1 MFLTLVITLRRRRA
15 IPLDL
20 FFAYWV
26 NAHASQIASRLP
38 GIHDLWLHELSY
50 EEGLVWPRVP
60 GVAWELAEEDRFEG
74 IPEPAFLGEEG
85 VGEFLS
91 ANAPLM
97 DDEPNVFEET
107 IAYSSLGENSKT
119 LVDRT
124 DDPRG
129 EAGVLKFMLFLQARP
144 GVDSDEFREFVAGTF
159 APALAS
165 SEHVL
170 KLRRHLFEP
179 YTDDY
184 GGMDAR
190 GLSHAKAPEKQYQA
204 SVEVSFAN
212 ALELDKLV
220 RSETWRELAS
230 ALPASLSG
238 CHAFRVPVTHRL
250 RRDGELTLDGLRT
263 PLVAD
268 LIRRVGAASQ
278 LQPGVVDLVLGR
290 NREAAVV

>member
-1 MFLTLVITLRRRRA
+1 MFLTLIITLRRRRA

-26 NAHASQIASRLP
+26 NAHAAQIAARLP

-50 EEGLVWPRVP
+50 EDGLIWPRVA
-60 GVAWELAEEDRFEG
+60 GVGWELAEEDRFEG
-74 IPEPAFLGEEG
+74 IPEPCFVNEEG

-107 IAYSSLGENSKT
+107 IAYSSLGENSQT

-124 DDPRG
+124 DDARG
-129 EAGVLKFMLFLQARP
+129 EAGVSKFMLFLQARA
-144 GVDSDEFREFVAGTF
+144 GVDSDAFREFVAGTF
-159 APALAS
+159 APGLAA
-165 SEHVL
+165 SEHAL
-170 KLRRHLFEP
+170 KVRRHLFEP

-204 SVEVSFAN
+204 SVEVTFAN
-212 ALELDKLV
+212 LLELGKLS
-220 RSETWRELAS
+220 RSETWTELAA
-230 ALPASLSG
+230 ALPDYVSG
-238 CHAFRVPVTHRL
+238 CHAFGVSVTHRL
-250 RRDGELTLDGLRT
+250 RRDGELTLDGQRT
-263 PLVAD
+263 PMIAA

-278 LQPGVVDLVLGR
+278 LEPETVDLVLGR
-290 NREAAVV
+290 QAATV

>member
-1 MFLTLVITLRRRRA
+1 MFLTLIITLRRRRA

-26 NAHASQIASRLP
+26 NAHAAQIAARLP

-50 EEGLVWPRVP
+50 EDGLIWPRVA
-60 GVAWELAEEDRFEG
+60 GVGWELAEEDRFEG
-74 IPEPAFLGEEG
+74 IPEPCFLSEEG

-91 ANAPLM
+91 ANSPLM

-107 IAYSSLGENSKT
+107 IAYSSLGENSQT

-124 DDPRG
+124 DDARG
-129 EAGVLKFMLFLQARP
+129 EAGVAKFMLFLQVRP
-144 GVDSDEFREFVAGTF
+144 GVDPDAFRSFVRDTL
-159 APALAS
+159 APGLAA

-170 KLRRHLFEP
+170 KARRHLFEP

-190 GLSHAKAPEKQYQA
+190 GLSHSKAPEKQYQA
-204 SVEVSFAN
+204 AVEVSLAN
-212 ALELDKLV
+212 RLELGQLA
-220 RSETWRELAS
+220 RSDTWAELAA
-230 ALPASLSG
+230 ALPDFVGG
-238 CHAFRVPVTHRL
+238 CHAFAVSVTHPL
-250 RRDGELTLDGLRT
+250 RRDGELTLDGVRT
-263 PLVAD
+263 PMIAD

-278 LQPGVVDLVLGR
+278 LEHETVDLVLGHQI
-290 NREAAVV
+290 AAV

>member
-1 MFLTLVITLRRRRA
+1 MFLTLIITLRRRRA
-15 IPLDL
+15 VPLDL

-26 NAHASQIASRLP
+26 NAHAAQIAARLP

-50 EEGLVWPRVP
+50 EDGLIWPRVA
-60 GVAWELAEEDRFEG
+60 GVGWELAEEDRFEG
-74 IPEPAFLGEEG
+74 IPEPCFVSEEG

-107 IAYSSLGENSKT
+107 IAYSSLGDNSQT

-124 DDPRG
+124 DDARG
-129 EAGVLKFMLFLQARP
+129 EAGVRKFMLFLRTRT
-144 GVDSDEFREFVAGTF
+144 GVDPDAFREFVAGTF
-159 APALAS
+159 ATALAG

-170 KLRRHLFEP
+170 KVRRHLFEP

-190 GLSHAKAPEKQYQA
+190 GLSHSKAPEKQYQA

-212 ALELDKLV
+212 ALELGKLA
-220 RSETWRELAS
+220 RSDTWAELAA
-230 ALPASLSG
+230 ALPDYLDA
-238 CHAFRVPVTHRL
+238 CHAFGVSVTHRL
-250 RRDGELTLDGLRT
+250 RRNGELTLDGQRT
-263 PLVAD
+263 PMIAD
-268 LIRRVGAASQ
+268 LIREVGAATQ
-278 LQPGVVDLVLGR
+278 LEPETVDLVLGR
-290 NREAAVV
+290 QAAAV

>member
-1 MFLTLVITLRRRRA
+1 MFLMLVITLRRRRA

-26 NAHASQIASRLP
+26 NAHAAQIASRLP

-50 EEGLVWPRVP
+50 EDGLVWPRVS
-60 GVAWELAEEDRFEG
+60 GVDWALAEEDRFEG
-74 IPEPAFLGEEG
+74 IPEPVFLSEAG

-91 ANAPLM
+91 GNAPLM

-124 DDPRG
+124 DDARG
-129 EAGVLKFMLFLQARP
+129 EAGVLKFLLFLQTRN
-144 GVDSDEFREFVAGTF
+144 GVESDVFREFVAATF

-165 SEHVL
+165 SAHVL
-170 KLRRHLFEP
+170 KVRRHLFEP

-190 GLSHAKAPEKQYQA
+190 GLSHSKPPDKQYQA
-204 SVEVSFAN
+204 AVEISVAN
-212 ALELDKLV
+212 ALELGKLT
-220 RSETWRELAS
+220 RSDMWAELAT
-230 ALPASLSG
+230 ALPDYAGG
-238 CHAFRVPVTHRL
+238 CHVFGVSVTHRL

-263 PLVAD
+263 PMVAD

-278 LQPGVVDLVLGR
+278 LEPEVIDLVLGR
-290 NREAAVV
+290 TCEAVPS

>member
-1 MFLTLVITLRRRRA
+1 VFLTLVITLRRRRA

-26 NAHASQIASRLP
+26 NAHAAQIAARLP

-50 EEGLVWPRVP
+50 EDGLIWPRVA
-60 GVAWELAEEDRFEG
+60 GVQWELAEEDRFEG
-74 IPEPAFLGEEG
+74 IPEPCFVSEEG
-85 VGEFLS
+85 VGDFLS

-107 IAYSSLGENSKT
+107 IAYSSLGENSAT

-129 EAGVLKFMLFLQARP
+129 EAGVAKFMLFLQQRA
-144 GVDSDEFREFVAGTF
+144 GTDLEAFRGFVRDTF
-159 APALAS
+159 APELAA

-170 KLRRHLFEP
+170 KVRRHLFEP

-190 GLSHAKAPEKQYQA
+190 GLSHSKALDKQYQA
-204 SVEVSFAN
+204 SVEVVFAN
-212 ALELDKLV
+212 RLELGKLA
-220 RSETWRELAS
+220 RSDTWSELAA
-230 ALPASLSG
+230 ALPDYVSG
-238 CHAFRVPVTHRL
+238 SHVFGVSVTHRL

-263 PLVAD
+263 PMIAD

-278 LQPGVVDLVLGR
+278 LEPATVDLVLGR
-290 NREAAVV
+290 QPAAVG

>member
-1 MFLTLVITLRRRRA
+1 MFLTLMITLRRRRA
-15 IPLDL
+15 VPLDL

-26 NAHASQIASRLP
+26 NAHAAQIASRLP

-50 EEGLVWPRVP
+50 EDGLVWPRVS
-60 GVAWELAEEDRFEG
+60 GVDWELAEEDRFEG
-74 IPEPAFLGEEG
+74 IPEPAFLSEEG

-107 IAYSSLGENSKT
+107 IAYSSLGDNSAT
-119 LVDRT
+119 VVDRT
-124 DDPRG
+124 DDARG
-129 EAGVLKFMLFLQARP
+129 EVSVLKFMLFLQART
-144 GVDSDEFREFVAGTF
+144 GETSDAFRGFVAERF

-165 SEHVL
+165 SEHLL
-170 KLRRHLFEP
+170 KVRRHLFEP

-204 SVEVSFAN
+204 AVEISFAN

-220 RSETWRELAS
+220 RSETWGEIATEL
-230 ALPASLSG
+230 PKHLSG
-238 CHAFRVPVTHRL
+238 CHAFRVSVTHRL

-263 PLVAD
+263 PMIAD

-278 LQPGVVDLVLGR
+278 LEPGVVDLVLGR
-290 NREAAVV
+290 TRETVGA

>member
-1 MFLTLVITLRRRRA
+1 MFLTLIITLRRRRA

-26 NAHASQIASRLP
+26 NAHAAQIAARLP

-50 EEGLVWPRVP
+50 EDGLIWPRVA
-60 GVAWELAEEDRFEG
+60 GVGWELPEEDRFEG
-74 IPEPAFLGEEG
+74 IPEPCFLSEEG

-107 IAYSSLGENSKT
+107 IAYSSLGDNSET
-119 LVDRT
+119 LLDRT
-124 DDPRG
+124 DDARG
-129 EAGVLKFMLFLQARP
+129 EAGVSKFMLFLQARA
-144 GVDSDEFREFVAGTF
+144 GVDSDAFREFVGDTF
-159 APALAS
+159 APGLAAS
-165 SEHVL
+165 DHVL

-190 GLSHAKAPEKQYQA
+190 GLSHSKAPERQYQA
-204 SVEVSFAN
+204 SVEISFVN
-212 ALELDKLV
+212 ALELGKLA
-220 RSETWRELAS
+220 RSEAWAQLAA
-230 ALPASLSG
+230 ALPDYVGG
-238 CHAFRVPVTHRL
+238 CHAFGVSVTHRL

-263 PLVAD
+263 PLIAD

-278 LQPGVVDLVLGR
+278 LEPGVADLVLGR
-290 NREAAVV
+290 QAASVPA